1 VDGTR
6 AIVYHADRKETA
18 VKKMVVLVILAAV
31 ALSSCTTGRFL
42 GFLATN
48 DYVDTRTKTL
58 ADQQA
63 AEIEQLKSQIAD
75 NAAAIEA
82 AKTAVDKM
90 NKVQKTVADLQET
103 MKDLE
108 GKIGS
113 MPKDVIKQIADILQ
127 AAMN

>member
-1 VDGTR
+1 MQ
-6 AIVYHADRKETA
+6 DRKEIA
-18 VKKMVVLVILAAV
+18 VKKLPALVILAAL
-31 ALSSCTTGRFL
+31 ALSSCASGRFL

-63 AEIEQLKSQIAD
+63 AQIDQLKSQIAD

-90 NKVQKTVADLQET
+90 NKVQKTVADLRET

-108 GKIGS
+108 DKIGA
-113 MPKDVIKQIADILQ
+113 MPKDVIKQIVDMLQ
-127 AAMN
+127 ASLN

>member
-1 VDGTR
+1 MR
-6 AIVYHADRKETA
+6 DRKEIPL
-18 VKKMVVLVILAAV
+18 KKVCALVILAAL
-31 ALSSCTTGRFL
+31 ALSSCTTGKFL

-48 DYVDTRTKTL
+48 DYVDAKTKTL
-58 ADQQA
+58 ADRQA

-90 NKVQKTVADLQET
+90 NKVQKVVADMEDTLKGLQ
-103 MKDLE
+103 D
-108 GKIGS
+108 KIGT

-127 AAMN
+127 ASLN